1 MFLTCLF
8 CGGNH
13 GNVKKRGN
21 KYAVIYD
28 YYDADGKRRQKW
40 EAFGR
45 KEDAEKFRK
54 KIEYQKVRNTFLTP
68 SDQTVEECLMSW
80 ASLYDKSKW
89 SCSIVHLSWL
99 CSAIIL
105 FRKSDG
111 YLYRNYSRYMLKCF
125 TTLCE
130 RKNVAAQRD
139 TPKTRAGFLTTLR
152 HIHTLLKTAFDKAV
166 DWKIIEENPVTCD
179 APKKAKTERHI
190 WTAEMVK
197 QALDGIENPQ
207 LHLAVHLAF
216 ICSLRIGE
224 TVGLT
229 WDDIDFDKNLI
240 HVHRTLQRVSRES
253 LQFIPQDDIIHIFPS
268 KIANTN
274 STLVLKLPKTANSN
288 RIIYLTPALR
298 RELML
303 RKAMA
308 AKQRAFAGEEYYDF
322 NLVFALEDGFTVE
335 PKLCEK

>member
-139 TPKTRAGFLTTLR
+139 TPKTRAGFLVFRQLPCGTSIR
-152 HIHTLLKTAFDKAV
+152 CSKPLLTKQWIGKSLK
-166 DWKIIEENPVTCD
+166 KIRSP
-179 APKKAKTERHI
+179 A
-190 WTAEMVK
+190 M
-197 QALDGIENPQ
+197 
-207 LHLAVHLAF
+207 HLK
-216 ICSLRIGE
+216 S
-224 TVGLT
+224 
-229 WDDIDFDKNLI
+229 KN
-240 HVHRTLQRVSRES
+240 
-253 LQFIPQDDIIHIFPS
+253 
-268 KIANTN
+268 
-274 STLVLKLPKTANSN
+274 
-288 RIIYLTPALR
+288 
-298 RELML
+298 
-303 RKAMA
+303 
-308 AKQRAFAGEEYYDF
+308 
-322 NLVFALEDGFTVE
+322 
-335 PKLCEK
+335 

>member
-1 MFLTCLF
+1 
-8 CGGNH
+8 
-13 GNVKKRGN
+13 
-21 KYAVIYD
+21 
-28 YYDADGKRRQKW
+28 
-40 EAFGR
+40 
-45 KEDAEKFRK
+45 
-54 KIEYQKVRNTFLTP
+54 
-68 SDQTVEECLMSW
+68 
-80 ASLYDKSKW
+80 
-89 SCSIVHLSWL
+89 
-99 CSAIIL
+99 
-105 FRKSDG
+105 
-111 YLYRNYSRYMLKCF
+111 
-125 TTLCE
+125 
-130 RKNVAAQRD
+130 
-139 TPKTRAGFLTTLR
+139 
-152 HIHTLLKTAFDKAV
+152 
-166 DWKIIEENPVTCD
+166 
-179 APKKAKTERHI
+179 
-190 WTAEMVK
+190 MVK